1 MSRVPLF
8 EDLETLTDHEC
19 IELLRAHRFGRI
31 AFASEGVPM
40 ILPVNYLYSEP
51 CVIIRT
57 GPGTKLASTPQTIVA
72 FEIDGAA
79 EDGAWGWSVVVHG
92 PAFDITD
99 SIDEYSEAL
108 RQLPVVADAPG
119 ERMHWLKIGAR
130 EVTGRRFG
138 RVPAG
143 APTTRA

>member
-8 EDLETLTDHEC
+8 EEVAVLSDSAC
-19 IELLRAHRFGRI
+19 IELLRTHHFGRI
-31 AFASEGVPM
+31 AFATDGLPM
-40 ILPVNYLYSEP
+40 ILPVNYVYSEP
-51 CVIIRT
+51 SIVIRT

-72 FEIDGAA
+72 FEIDDADEA
-79 EDGAWGWSVVVHG
+79 GAWGWSVVVQG
-92 PAFDITD
+92 PAFDITE

-108 RQLPVVADAPG
+108 RQLPVVSHAPG

-138 RVPAG
+138 QPPA
-143 APTTRA
+143 